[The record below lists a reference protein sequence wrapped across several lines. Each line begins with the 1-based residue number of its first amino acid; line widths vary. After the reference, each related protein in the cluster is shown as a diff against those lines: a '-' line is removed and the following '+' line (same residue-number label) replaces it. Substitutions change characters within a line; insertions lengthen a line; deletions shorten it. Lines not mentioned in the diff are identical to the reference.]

1 MKPRIL
7 QLLVFV
13 LLVGTW
19 GSAEAGEHRKLGLE
33 PLKLYDNF
41 EQALINPDKW
51 VGNQFQTGG
60 SSLELVRKTTLDE
73 HHLRLLNRS
82 FGESYN
88 GFNTLNLF
96 RLAFTHPDTITAIR
110 SRVQVRNVESKGC
123 PTDLNSTP
131 TLATAQIFGFFF
143 NTTGTVPGNGTNDV
157 IAGVSPQ
164 RRSDSTDPPDVLEIF
179 YFVSHCLDPNC
190 VVSPYL
196 GSGVLGTVKTGEWVR
211 LLVQWDKDQHQFIF
225 QRDSEPPRVVRYQ
238 EGGLSFSDAAAPG
251 IQLKTIGADNF
262 VANCAGDPHGPRP
275 VGMVDALFDNV
286 FVNKSAQP

>member
-19 GSAEAGEHRKLGLE
+19 GFAEAEEHRNLGLE

-51 VGNQFQTGG
+51 RGDQFQTGG
-60 SSLELVRKTTLDE
+60 YYQELVRKITPEE

-88 GFNTLNLF
+88 GFNTLKLF

-110 SRVQVRNVESKGC
+110 SRVQVRNVESTGC
-123 PTDLNSTP
+123 PTYLNSTP

-157 IAGVSPQ
+157 IAGMSPQ

-179 YFVSHCLDPNC
+179 YFVALCADPNC

-225 QRDSEPPRVVRYQ
+225 QRDSEPPRFVSYQ
-238 EGGLSFSDAAAPG
+238 GFSDAEAPG
-251 IQLKTIGADNF
+251 VQLKTIGADNF
-262 VANCAGDPHGPRP
+262 IANCSNTPRP

-286 FVNKSAQP
+286 FVNRSAQP

>member
-19 GSAEAGEHRKLGLE
+19 GFAEAEEHKNLGLE

-51 VGNQFQTGG
+51 RGDQFQTGG
-60 SSLELVRKTTLDE
+60 YYQELVRKITPEE
-73 HHLRLLNRS
+73 HHLRILNRS
-82 FGESYN
+82 FGQTFFN
-88 GFNTLNLF
+88 GGNTLNLF
-96 RLAFTHPDTITAIR
+96 RLAFTRPDTITAIR

-123 PTDLNSTP
+123 PTYLNSTP

-143 NTTGTVPGNGTNDV
+143 NTTGTVPGNGTSDV

-179 YFVSHCLDPNC
+179 YFVALCADPNC

-211 LLVQWDKDQHQFIF
+211 LLVQWDKDQDRFIF
-225 QRDSEPPRVVRYQ
+225 QRDSEPPRFVSYQ
-238 EGGLSFSDAAAPG
+238 GYSDAAAPG
-251 IQLKTIGADNF
+251 IQLKTLGADNF
-262 VANCAGDPHGPRP
+262 VASCINTPRP

-286 FVNKSAQP
+286 FVNRSALP